1 MKRSCGAPWV
11 SKSTH
16 PRKFGNHVTVHRPP
30 SRTTGKPMFNL
41 TLSCTHIAH
50 QCYDQLTAVRTGYQL
65 SSITWPYRGLRCCP
79 FEVEYVFE
87 VIRWQVTSFQMI
99 ASSSLFFLIHMK
111 HVVFCMCRTIKM
123 LISNWPRRKLKIQPV
138 FTGGEDVLVAFDFSH
153 QGHALVTFCVQFL
166 CSDWSKF
173 DSWVHAENLCSI
185 LKLTCLFWQLKLTEF
200 CVNLWCF

>member
-1 MKRSCGAPWV
+1 MEQNVSQSQTLDKTYSKSGTIYWRYRPFELRGHVTSFLAELWRVKRACGAPWV

-16 PRKFGNHVTVHRPP
+16 PRTFGNHVTVHRPP

-65 SSITWPYRGLRCCP
+65 SSIIWPYRGLRCCP

-99 ASSSLFFLIHMK
+99 ASSRLIFFNSYEI
-111 HVVFCMCRTIKM
+111 CC
-123 LISNWPRRKLKIQPV
+123 
-138 FTGGEDVLVAFDFSH
+138 VLYVPH
-153 QGHALVTFCVQFL
+153 
-166 CSDWSKF
+166 
-173 DSWVHAENLCSI
+173 N
-185 LKLTCLFWQLKLTEF
+185 
-200 CVNLWCF
+200 

>member
-1 MKRSCGAPWV
+1 MKRACGAPWV

-16 PRKFGNHVTVHRPP
+16 PRTFGNHVTVHRPP

-99 ASSSLFFLIHMK
+99 ASSRLIFLIHMK
-111 HVVFCMCRTIKM
+111 YVVCCMCHTIKI
-123 LISNWPRRKLKIQPV
+123 LLSNWPRKL
-138 FTGGEDVLVAFDFSH
+138 EFS
-153 QGHALVTFCVQFL
+153 QFL
-166 CSDWSKF
+166 QAGRTCQLLMTFLAKITGWSRSTSNFMLWLVKIWQVSSCGKF
-173 DSWVHAENLCSI
+173 TQHF
-185 LKLTCLFWQLKLTEF
+185 KTCLLWQLKLTEF
-200 CVNLWCF
+200 FVNLWCF